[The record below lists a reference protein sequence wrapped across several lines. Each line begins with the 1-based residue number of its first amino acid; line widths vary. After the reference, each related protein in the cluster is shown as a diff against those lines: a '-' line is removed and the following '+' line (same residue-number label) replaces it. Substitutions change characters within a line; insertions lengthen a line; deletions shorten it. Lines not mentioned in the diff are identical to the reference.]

1 MQMRNHESRT
11 DDEKADEGVFLPAIK
26 KIVSFFLG
34 PKINLARRQRAR
46 ARSRASK
53 KLEVMTSHRA
63 PSSFFSSDL
72 SSAASFKTE
81 IN

>member
-1 MQMRNHESRT
+1 MRNHESRT

-34 PKINLARRQRAR
+34 PKINLARRLR

>member
-1 MQMRNHESRT
+1 MRNHEFAKSRT

-26 KIVSFFLG
+26 KIVSFFSG
-34 PKINLARRQRAR
+34 SENKFG
-46 ARSRASK
+46 
-53 KLEVMTSHRA
+53 A
-63 PSSFFSSDL
+63 PSTSPKPCEQKTRGHDFASSSELFFSSDL